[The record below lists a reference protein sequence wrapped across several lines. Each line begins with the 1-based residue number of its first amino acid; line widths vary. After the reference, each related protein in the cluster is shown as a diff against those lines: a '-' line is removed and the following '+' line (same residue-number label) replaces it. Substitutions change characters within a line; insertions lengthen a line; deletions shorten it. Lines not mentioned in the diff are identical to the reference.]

1 MTNSKSAINRNK
13 DYNEIIEILY
23 GADKAFKTIAEV
35 LCFAS
40 FVGLH
45 NGQKKSIPA
54 NKKGEPVQFR
64 IFSGSEQLDRHIWS
78 LCLFDKKDIV
88 ALKDH
93 DQCLTDFEEYANG
106 GLGVIAEKLSAHP
119 EDPFGIDTLY
129 AMLLKVYATYNEPT
143 SKPKK
148 RNIKF

>member
-1 MTNSKSAINRNK
+1 MTNSKSSINRNK
-13 DYNEIIEILY
+13 DYNEIVEILF

-45 NGQKKSIPA
+45 NGQKKPIPS
-54 NKKGEPVQFR
+54 NKKGEPVQLR
-64 IFSGSEQLDRHIWS
+64 IFLNNELDRHIW
-78 LCLFDKKDIV
+78 LLNLFANEDIV
-88 ALKDH
+88 SLRDQ

-106 GLGVIAEKLSAHP
+106 GLGVIKERLNAHP
-119 EDPFGIDTLY
+119 EDPLGIDTLN
-129 AMLLKVYATYNEPT
+129 AMLLKVYAKYNEPK